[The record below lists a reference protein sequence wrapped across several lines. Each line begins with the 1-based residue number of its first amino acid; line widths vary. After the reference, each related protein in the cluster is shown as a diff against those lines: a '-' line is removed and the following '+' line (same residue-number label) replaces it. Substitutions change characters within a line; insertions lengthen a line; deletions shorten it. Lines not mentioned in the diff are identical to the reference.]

1 MEMLVASQQDIE
13 QCQFAQWYNL
23 FRNVSIKSVI
33 IPLSSEFVSYLT
45 ADGVFIP
52 VSSTCLDHDHL
63 SDEEGDD
70 VETAAVDDDNETD
83 NEKQYSF
90 PEIESSISTALKEFD
105 HKVFVKLNWSA
116 PLDAVWM
123 NGGSMLCRSAHDVF
137 LLIKSSDRV
146 AFDLERMFELIPNA
160 TVTVPQQPTLV
171 LRKWANLHPSME
183 FRVFIYNGA
192 LLGISQRHC
201 HTYFDFLE
209 AELPGLVDSIE
220 RFWQQE
226 VKNRAPLLSYQ
237 KKRVWLIDFNPFGA
251 PTCPLLFDWGD
262 FVGLDKLE
270 TRIVESRDEVLP
282 STIGST
288 RGPADVHLSADFPRF
303 MEICKQQR
311 NEPLSDEED

>member
-1 MEMLVASQQDIE
+1 MLVASQQEIE

-23 FRNVSIKSVI
+23 FRSVSIKSVI

-63 SDEEGDD
+63 SDEEGDND
-70 VETAAVDDDNETD
+70 VEIADAGNEQLH
-83 NEKQYSF
+83 QYSF
-90 PEIESSISTALKEFD
+90 PDIESSISAALEEFD

-123 NGGSMLCRSAHDVF
+123 NGGSMQCRSSHDVF
-137 LLIKSSDRV
+137 LLIKSSDRI

-160 TVTVPQQPTLV
+160 TVGGPQQPTLV

-183 FRVFIYNGA
+183 FRCFVYNGT

-209 AELPGLVDSIE
+209 AELPGLVESIE

-226 VKNRAPLLSYQ
+226 VKNRAPLLSCN
-237 KKRVWLIDFNPFGA
+237 VTISSELF
-251 PTCPLLFDWGD
+251 LLFE
-262 FVGLDKLE
+262 L
-270 TRIVESRDEVLP
+270 ISSVE
-282 STIGST
+282 
-288 RGPADVHLSADFPRF
+288 
-303 MEICKQQR
+303 
-311 NEPLSDEED
+311 